1 VQSSSDLVPR
11 GLLFRRLKLGYWRRN
26 IGDTAH
32 MIGAIR
38 DSVTIG
44 VRRGLSKACYLR

>member
-1 VQSSSDLVPR
+1 MQSSSDLLPR
-11 GLLFRRLKLGYWRRN
+11 GLQFRRLRLGYWRRN
-26 IGDTAH
+26 IVDTAH

-44 VRRGLSKACYLR
+44 VRRGLSEACYLR